1 MSATVDDD
9 DKAKSKLA
17 NFNASQVAQ
26 ELPFGSSPD
35 AREEAE
41 QGVAWLEHSLT
52 AASTVM
58 WHDQRSNSF
67 AFSSSPARP
76 LYASSHNLFPHHF
89 SCPSSLPCLTSRSSL
104 CSHSSLSSLTLLS
117 STLGSLKARRA
128 AQGAAHPAHL
138 NCSFPFYA
146 LAVTHCD

>member
-35 AREEAE
+35 ARGEAE
-41 QGVAWLEHSLT
+41 RGVAWLEHSLT

-76 LYASSHNLFPHHF
+76 LYASSHHF
-89 SCPSSLPCLTSRSSL
+89 SFLSCPSSLPCLTSRSSL
-104 CSHSSLSSLTLLS
+104 SSHSSLSSLTLLS

-128 AQGAAHPAHL
+128 AQGAALPARL

-146 LAVTHCD
+146 LAATLCD